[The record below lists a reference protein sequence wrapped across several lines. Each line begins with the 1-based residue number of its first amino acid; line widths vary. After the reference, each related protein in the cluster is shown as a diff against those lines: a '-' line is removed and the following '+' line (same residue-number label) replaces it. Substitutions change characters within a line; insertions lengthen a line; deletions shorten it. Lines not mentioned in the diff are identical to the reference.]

1 MTSETEIEWAL
12 ARAAARGDMVAFERL
27 HVRTAPRV
35 RRLVGWLVEPDLV
48 DDVVQDTMIAV
59 WRGLPRFQGAAALQ
73 TWMHRIATREA
84 MRVRRRRGRDW
95 DREQPLELVDAQAAE
110 GIEPLD
116 AMALEAALLRLP
128 PTARAV
134 FVLTCIE
141 GNTHEEVAEMMAINA
156 ATSRSHLR
164 HARARLRSLLELE
177 AE

>member
-27 HVRTAPRV
+27 HARSAPRV

-59 WRGLPRFQGAAALQ
+59 WKGLPRFQGTAALQ
-73 TWMHRIATREA
+73 TWIHRIATREA
-84 MRVRRRRGRDW
+84 IRARRRRGRNW
-95 DREQPLELVDAQAAE
+95 GREEPLEQVDAHAAE
-110 GIEPLD
+110 GVQPLD
-116 AMALEAALLRLP
+116 AIDLEAALLRLP

-134 FVLTCIE
+134 FVLTCLE
-141 GNTHEEVAEMMAINA
+141 GTTHEEVAEMMDISV

-177 AE
+177 AG